1 MKLLGVFLY
10 IKFLSI
16 KPVIVLIIV
25 QNMLRNN
32 RQLIQG
38 GFMYKNNDE
47 VIAWEAKRLLDD
59 GIYTDTEQ
67 AYLEAEKIVINI
79 REQAKQRQ
87 IKQQFKLKIK
97 SIKKKIGNGNGNG
110 NGYDYVDVPYA
121 NKKKHWGDKS

>member
-1 MKLLGVFLY
+1 
-10 IKFLSI
+10 
-16 KPVIVLIIV
+16 
-25 QNMLRNN
+25 
-32 RQLIQG
+32 
-38 GFMYKNNDE
+38 MYKNNDE

-67 AYLEAEKIVINI
+67 AYLKAEKIVINI

>member
-1 MKLLGVFLY
+1 M
-10 IKFLSI
+10 
-16 KPVIVLIIV
+16 
-25 QNMLRNN
+25 
-32 RQLIQG
+32 QG
-38 GFMYKNNDE
+38 DIMYKNNDE
-47 VIAWEAKRLLDD
+47 SIDWEAKRLLDD

-97 SIKKKIGNGNGNG
+97 SIKKQIGNGYD
-110 NGYDYVDVPYA
+110 YDYVDVPYA